1 MNSSINIF
9 SPKNTIGIRKLS
21 ENNMDRFQTDI
32 SINGKTKYQDKDNLI
47 NSLQEEIS
55 TMKYKMSFYFEKEK
69 EIQDLT
75 KKIKDL
81 ENEINKVN
89 TYKLL
94 IVKLKKDNDNIK
106 SHYKKIL
113 LELNEYDNIQRENN
127 ILKEK
132 IKELTS
138 SESKNNSL
146 DIIIEEMVQNIK
158 DEEEDDDIIED
169 IGNTEDL

>member
-89 TYKLL
+89 RYKLL

-106 SHYKKIL
+106 SHYRKIL

-158 DEEEDDDIIED
+158 DEEDDDIIED

>member
-1 MNSSINIF
+1 
-9 SPKNTIGIRKLS
+9 
-21 ENNMDRFQTDI
+21 MDRFQSDI
-32 SINGKTKYQDKDNLI
+32 SINGKTKYQDKDNMI
-47 NSLQEEIS
+47 HSLQEEIS

-89 TYKLL
+89 RYKLL

-106 SHYKKIL
+106 IHYKKIL

-158 DEEEDDDIIED
+158 DEEDDDIIED

>member
-89 TYKLL
+89 RYKLL

-106 SHYKKIL
+106 IHYKKIL

-158 DEEEDDDIIED
+158 DEEDDDIIED